1 MRPEWRRRKKNEVF
15 SRATGGRDHAAV
27 AELNTKRKGLSHMG
41 IAKVVR
47 LFGRGQ
53 KEEKLLGNTPNSELA
68 PGERAAPKLPC

>member
-1 MRPEWRRRKKNEVF
+1 
-15 SRATGGRDHAAV
+15 
-27 AELNTKRKGLSHMG
+27 MG